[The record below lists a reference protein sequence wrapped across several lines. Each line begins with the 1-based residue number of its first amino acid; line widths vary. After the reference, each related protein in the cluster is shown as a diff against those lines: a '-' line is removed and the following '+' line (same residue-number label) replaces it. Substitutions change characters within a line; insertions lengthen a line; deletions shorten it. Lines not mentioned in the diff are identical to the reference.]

1 MPRSG
6 IAASYE
12 KSVISRVLKISQDS
26 KESKISLLH
35 RLTNRNIPW
44 GWQFIL
50 FFILAQKKG
59 YEKIMSAKREETLY
73 TRHRE
78 EVVSEYMKFA
88 ITERLQEIFL
98 SIQTVSDGTKTK
110 VHALNSQQW
119 WAMKAPG

>member
-1 MPRSG
+1 
-6 IAASYE
+6 
-12 KSVISRVLKISQDS
+12 
-26 KESKISLLH
+26 
-35 RLTNRNIPW
+35 
-44 GWQFIL
+44 
-50 FFILAQKKG
+50 
-59 YEKIMSAKREETLY
+59 MSAKREETLY